1 MISIVK
7 KLRFKF
13 VLITMVLLVSVF
25 IVLFPANYFY
35 AKYWEEAD
43 TFQILEWI
51 ADNKL
56 FYNAA
61 DEDDEEYNPI
71 YEVILDKDGNII
83 EEKSS
88 SNANSNVNIEKIV
101 KGICANKA
109 GKWKWKSYV
118 YVCRDLNGGNKY
130 LIFTDMT
137 THPFHIKKCIGTL
150 SLIGL
155 GFALLLWIS
164 FYLSR
169 FVTEPAQKALE
180 REKRFI
186 SDASHELK
194 TPIAAIAINAQVLS
208 QYVGK
213 NKHMEN
219 ILSETARMDKL
230 IHNLLTLAY
239 LEETERV
246 KEWSHFSL
254 SESCEEIILPLESV
268 AFEKGITLN
277 YEIEENIWYNGNCG
291 EIKQVCAILLDNAIK
306 HTPEQGEVI
315 FKLFTK
321 NRHPIMTVYNTGQG
335 IAPYDLP
342 HVFERFFCTEKS
354 RNKKSD
360 SFGLG
365 LAIAKAIVISYH
377 GTIEVKSK
385 YGKDVLFTVNL

>member
-1 MISIVK
+1 MA
-7 KLRFKF
+7 
-13 VLITMVLLVSVF
+13 LLVAVF
-25 IVLFPANYFY
+25 AVLFPIGYFY
-35 AKYWEEAD
+35 TKYWEEAD
-43 TFQILEWI
+43 TFQLLEWI

-56 FYNAA
+56 LYDIENQEA
-61 DEDDEEYNPI
+61 ETNPI
-71 YEVILDKDGNII
+71 YEVILNENWEVIKV
-83 EEKSS
+83 KS
-88 SNANSNVNIEKIV
+88 NSQTVNQTKLDKIV
-101 KGICANKA
+101 DGIRRNRTSR
-109 GKWKWKSYV
+109 WKWKSYV
-118 YVCRDLNGGNKY
+118 YVYKELGNGNKY
-130 LIFTDMT
+130 LILTDMT
-137 THPFHIKKCIGTL
+137 THPFQIKKCVSTL
-150 SLIGL
+150 LLIGF
-155 GFALLLWIS
+155 GFSLLLWIS

-194 TPIAAIAINAQVLS
+194 TPVAAIAINAQVLA
-208 QYVGK
+208 QYIGK

-230 IHNLLTLAY
+230 IHSLLTLAY

-277 YEIEENIWYNGNCG
+277 YEIEENLWYNGSCG
-291 EIKQVCAILLDNAIK
+291 EIKQICAILLDNAIK
-306 HTPEQGEVI
+306 HTPQKGEIV

-321 NRHPIMTVYNTGQG
+321 NRHPVMTVYNTGEG

-354 RNKKSD
+354 RTKKSN

-365 LAIAKAIVISYH
+365 LAIAKAIVVSYH